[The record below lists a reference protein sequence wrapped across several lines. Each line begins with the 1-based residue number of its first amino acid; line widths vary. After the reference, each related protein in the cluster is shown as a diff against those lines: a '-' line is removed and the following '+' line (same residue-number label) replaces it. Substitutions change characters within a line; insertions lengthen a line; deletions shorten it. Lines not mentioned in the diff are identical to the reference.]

1 MTEPAVTKAVTVLEF
16 LNQDAK
22 ARLLYEERLKG
33 IQTYTSDV
41 EGARLEGRE
50 EGRIEGREEGQQLG
64 AVQEK
69 HRTARAL
76 LARGFAVPM
85 VAEVTGLSVEDIEV
99 LRDQPS

>member
-50 EGRIEGREEGQQLG
+50 EGQQLG

-85 VAEVTGLSVEDIEV
+85 VAEVTGLSVEDIEA